1 MTIEITRGDTKRYT
15 LRFNVDIS
23 GYRIFFVIKDK
34 HEDTT
39 YLHKVEASIVD
50 GRNAVAVLP
59 SSLTSGLGYRS
70 YPFGVVMTSSDG
82 GIVHTLMKG
91 LIKVTWRV
99 L

>member
-15 LRFNVDIS
+15 LRFNVDIT

-34 HEDTT
+34 YEDAT
-39 YLHKVEASIVD
+39 YLHKVEASVVGGNTAI
-50 GRNAVAVLP
+50 ALLP
-59 SSLTSGLGYRS
+59 SGLTASLDYRS

-82 GIVHTLMKG
+82 AVVHTLMKG